1 MSQRFTATKTKKRR
15 SLTYLWI
22 SAMAL
27 VLGLLISF
35 EKSEVLYV
43 LATLG
48 VTALLVIVATADLGA
63 HERSDSPLPPNA
75 QAAGSGINSTSPKA
89 SSK

>member
-1 MSQRFTATKTKKRR
+1 MSQRIIAKTKKRR

-22 SAMAL
+22 
-27 VLGLLISF
+27 LGLAVAVFVLIYF
-35 EKSEVLYV
+35 EKTELLYV

-63 HERSDSPLPPNA
+63 HDRSDHTLPNA
-75 QAAGSGINSTSPKA
+75 PAAGSGISSSPTK
-89 SSK
+89 SSQK

>member
-1 MSQRFTATKTKKRR
+1 MAKTKKRR

-22 SAMAL
+22 
-27 VLGLLISF
+27 LGLAIAVFVLIYF
-35 EKSEVLYV
+35 EKTELLYV

-63 HERSDSPLPPNA
+63 REHSPNALTDA
-75 QAAGSGINSTSPKA
+75 QAAGSGISSTAPKA
-89 SSK
+89 SKK

>member
-1 MSQRFTATKTKKRR
+1 MSQRITRKPKKRR

-22 SAMAL
+22 IGMAL
-27 VLGLLISF
+27 LLGLLVYF
-35 EKSEVLYV
+35 EKTELLYV

-63 HERSDSPLPPNA
+63 HDRSENTLPNA
-75 QAAGSGINSTSPKA
+75 PAAGSGAGSSPTKV

>member
-1 MSQRFTATKTKKRR
+1 MSQRITKKTKKRR

-22 SAMAL
+22 VGMAL
-27 VLGLLISF
+27 VLGLLIYF
-35 EKSEVLYV
+35 EKTELLYV

-63 HERSDSPLPPNA
+63 HDRSDHTLPNV
-75 QAAGSGINSTSPKA
+75 QTSGSGISSNPTKV

>member
-1 MSQRFTATKTKKRR
+1 MSQRIIRKPKRR

-22 SAMAL
+22 IGMAL
-27 VLGLLISF
+27 VLGLLIYF
-35 EKSEVLYV
+35 EKTELLYV

-63 HERSDSPLPPNA
+63 HDRSESTLPNA
-75 QAAGSGINSTSPKA
+75 PAAGSAISSSPAKV
-89 SSK
+89 SHK